1 MIETGAPCPV
11 LYPESVS
18 PSVVSDSVTPKT
30 VAQKAP
36 LFMGFS
42 RPEYWSELPF
52 PSPEDLL
59 DPGIEP
65 ESAMKAHSL
74 PPELP
79 GNFLQIIKRSNR
91 ATPFPRSLCTDG
103 NTLHVH

>member
-1 MIETGAPCPV
+1 MT
-11 LYPESVS
+11 
-18 PSVVSDSVTPKT
+18 TWT
-30 VAQKAP
+30 VAHQVP
-36 LFMGFS
+36 QSMEFS
-42 RPEYWSELPF
+42 RQEYWSELPF